1 MEKAVILVVEDEA
14 LIRMEAVQ
22 MLEEAGFVAVE
33 ASNADDAMR
42 ILDDA
47 MRILELRCDIRAIFT
62 DINMPG
68 TIDGMRL
75 ARLVRGR
82 WPPIHLILTSGRVFP
97 NEEEFPANG
106 RFIRKPYEAGHV
118 IAMIRNLL
126 GQNPSPDPFS
136 YVSKAA

>member
-1 MEKAVILVVEDEA
+1 MEKTVILVVEDEA

-42 ILDDA
+42 ILG
-47 MRILELRCDIRAIFT
+47 LRSDIRAVFT

-82 WPPIHLILTSGRVFP
+82 WPSIHVFLTSGRVSP

-118 IAMIRNLL
+118 IAMIRDLL
-126 GQNPSPDPFS
+126 GQNPSPDPIK